1 MDSSEIDFLDV
12 ILDLQI
18 YHPHRKPNAKEKHI
32 NINFNNPPSVK
43 NMIQNIL
50 SALSKNKTMSNNYKE
65 SYEKALKNSG
75 FNKVSEYSYQNYG
88 TAGRKKRKKQM
99 LYYNPPFS
107 ATLKTEIGKSS

>member
-1 MDSSEIDFLDV
+1 MYYLIYRM
-12 ILDLQI
+12 I
-18 YHPHRKPNAKEKHI
+18 YHPYRKPNAKEKII
-32 NINFNNPPSVK
+32 NINFNNPPRVK
-43 NMIQNIL
+43 RELHNMIENIL